1 MRAWPAT
8 LIGALC
14 VVVAAGCASTQAVAP
29 PAPDVELLS
38 GTPGVA
44 SSTTTV
50 TSTTTEVAR
59 VAPTTTQAPP
69 ATGWTAYEQVL
80 RRSIAEGGSPGASA
94 AIVVD
99 GDVVRASAFGV
110 RVPGTLERTEPE
122 DRFRIA
128 SISKVI
134 TAIVTMQLVEA
145 GLVGLDEP
153 IGERLAAHVGVFPSD
168 GDVSLLTVR
177 HLMSHT
183 SGVPEYD
190 SAFFGYEGGGTCTD
204 VAARVV
210 GGGIG
215 TPGGGFRYSNANVCV
230 LGIVIEMLT
239 GQPYPIAVYERL
251 LTPLGIS
258 GMRIAGTYDVGP
270 DEALHPSVPG
280 RSYMEALGAAGAW
293 VATASD
299 VARIVDSL
307 RPDGTGW
314 RPLSAESVEL
324 MTTPALGPPTS
335 AAGYGLGLIRYPDGS
350 FGHTGTLENTHA
362 MVLARPD
369 GITWAILVNG
379 EYPNESE
386 RLRTLF
392 DRALR
397 TGFPDG

>member
-1 MRAWPAT
+1 MHPRRAI

-14 VVVAAGCASTQAVAP
+14 VGLVACTSAEAVAP
-29 PAPDVELLS
+29 PPPDVELIRGS
-38 GTPGVA
+38 AAAPTTSP
-44 SSTTTV
+44 STTT
-50 TSTTTEVAR
+50 TTQPDR
-59 VAPTTTQAPP
+59 PGPTTTQAPP

-80 RRSIAEGGSPGASA
+80 RSAFTAGGSPGASA
-94 AIVVD
+94 AVVVD
-99 GDVVRASAFGV
+99 GQVVRASAFGV
-110 RVPGTLERTEPE
+110 RVPGTFERTEPG

-145 GLVGLDEP
+145 GVVGLDEP
-153 IGERLAAHVGVFPSD
+153 IGERLAAHLGVFPSD
-168 GDVSLLTVR
+168 GDVSSLTVR

-190 SAFFGYEGGGTCTD
+190 AAFFGYAPASDCTD
-204 VAARVV
+204 VARRVV

-215 TPGGGFRYSNANVCV
+215 TPGGGFRYSNANVCA

-270 DEALHPSVPG
+270 DEALHSSAPG
-280 RSYMEALGAAGAW
+280 RHYMEALGAAGAW
-293 VATASD
+293 IASASD
-299 VARIVDSL
+299 VALIVDSL
-307 RPDGTGW
+307 QPESPGW
-314 RPLSAESVEL
+314 KPLSAESVEL
-324 MTTPALGPPTS
+324 MSTPALGPPTS
-335 AAGYGLGLIRYPDGS
+335 PTGYGLGLIRYADGS
-350 FGHTGTLENTHA
+350 VGHTGTLESTHS

-379 EYPNESE
+379 EYPSESE

-397 TGFPDG
+397 AGFPDG

>member
-1 MRAWPAT
+1 
-8 LIGALC
+8 
-14 VVVAAGCASTQAVAP
+14 
-29 PAPDVELLS
+29 
-38 GTPGVA
+38 
-44 SSTTTV
+44 
-50 TSTTTEVAR
+50 
-59 VAPTTTQAPP
+59 
-69 ATGWTAYEQVL
+69 
-80 RRSIAEGGSPGASA
+80 
-94 AIVVD
+94 
-99 GDVVRASAFGV
+99 
-110 RVPGTLERTEPE
+110 
-122 DRFRIA
+122 
-128 SISKVI
+128 
-134 TAIVTMQLVEA
+134 
-145 GLVGLDEP
+145 
-153 IGERLAAHVGVFPSD
+153 
-168 GDVSLLTVR
+168 
-177 HLMSHT
+177 MSHT

-190 SAFFGYEGGGTCTD
+190 SAFFGYEVGGTCTD
-204 VAARVV
+204 VAGRVV